1 MPHDTCSIHWCTIR
15 ARSGGFCQVHT
26 MIRNGGAICSK
37 AGCSAIVYNGLRCVD
52 HGRSAE
58 LAEKRRLAEAKAKRM
73 EARALDEST
82 AAERKAARAL
92 VREFGYLND
101 GGYRVI
107 CGQLEHRTV
116 MAKHLGRPL
125 ESWENVHHMNGIRD
139 DNRIGNL
146 ELWVVAQP
154 CGQRPEDLAA
164 WVVEH
169 YPDMVS
175 AAQKVNRQLRLDIA

>member
-1 MPHDTCSIHWCTIR
+1 M
-15 ARSGGFCQVHT
+15 HT
-26 MIRNGGAICSK
+26 VARNGGACCSK
-37 AGCSAIVYNGLRCVD
+37 LGCTNIVYGGLRCVA
-52 HGRSAE
+52 HNRSEETA
-58 LAEKRRLAEAKAKRM
+58 ARRLLNLKPRRPSLTPE
-73 EARALDEST
+73 ERALDKANT
-82 AAERKAARAL
+82 AERRAARNRIRDA
-92 VREFGYLND
+92 GSIND
-101 GGYRVI
+101 GGYRVVR
-107 CGQLEHRTV
+107 GVLEHRTV
-116 MAKHLGRPL
+116 MAKHIGRPL

>member
-1 MPHDTCSIHWCTIR
+1 M
-15 ARSGGFCQVHT
+15 
-26 MIRNGGAICSK
+26 RNGGAPCSWS
-37 AGCSAIVYNGLRCVD
+37 GCGVIVYNGLRCID

-58 LAEKRRLAEAKAKRM
+58 LAEKRRKAQAKAQKAEAILQAKALRA
-73 EARALDEST
+73 EVRALRAEVKVADALT
-82 AAERKAARAL
+82 AAERSVARAL
-92 VREFGYLND
+92 AREFGYLND

-146 ELWVVAQP
+146 ELWVRAQP